1 MLSRPPVLS
10 RPPHLLIHTPG
21 GSHMPHEPLN
31 HLPCH
36 SSSTPATQTALLSV
50 TLSPEQPSSHPCIP
64 VSRPVNPPLPRN
76 TSPVRAG
83 SQRGAVPMKRQA
95 LIEIIKP
102 GDKGSWS
109 LGYVLIRRLI
119 ISALSARNSILISPR
134 SMARASSRTTRLVAT
149 TVPDVTERPRLIR
162 RALNWC

>member
-1 MLSRPPVLS
+1 MNHSTIYPVIQAALLPPKQHS
-10 RPPHLLIHTPG
+10 CQ
-21 GSHMPHEPLN
+21 S
-31 HLPCH
+31 PCH
-36 SSSTPATQTALLSV
+36 LNNHPVTHVSQAVALSTLHSRV
-50 TLSPEQPSSHPCIP
+50 TLP
-64 VSRPVNPPLPRN
+64 
-76 TSPVRAG
+76 PVRAG